1 MFLVGAGAL
10 HIPLLSQ
17 CGLELGLGLR
27 QDQRAHQPVLELDGE
42 DADLLSIGLHVLRQD
57 LPLGAR
63 TLSMSCPSGKVTVVN
78 QEQLLSKLYSGCT
91 LPANYLD
98 ILTS

>member
-42 DADLLSIGLHVLRQD
+42 DADLLSIGLDVLRQD
-57 LPLGAR
+57 LPLGVQPAKRVVALGHIRRNREPDHCHVIDAR
-63 TLSMSCPSGKVTVVN
+63 RGLSPRRF
-78 QEQLLSKLYSGCT
+78 E
-91 LPANYLD
+91 
-98 ILTS
+98 